1 MAGCWSF
8 RGTGDGNRQV
18 PQDLGRSASLG
29 LRPVLNGPPKLSQK
43 EKSKPELHV
52 SVSGMYTERAGI
64 PSVRSEVTHG
74 SVPPRK
80 RSPRKTTADNW
91 RQGVFQL
98 RAKGTIPPDWWGSRF
113 VLSIIHGRR
122 AMAPLCGLAS
132 VPPAEAS
139 VAGSSRASAS
149 AIQRLAHLRH
159 SLRAAAIS
167 SDVEVARGMTQG
179 EGVVWEG

>member
-1 MAGCWSF
+1 M
-8 RGTGDGNRQV
+8 NRDH
-18 PQDLGRSASLG
+18 PCREKLSK
-29 LRPVLNGPPKLSQK
+29 PKLSQK